1 MDFDD
6 EEGVTNLIKHDL
18 GNIHSIVS
26 GYLGLSQ
33 YIPDDGEEE
42 ELVKSFSKDLDDALE
57 ALDSGSY
64 GKARSKMEDILRYDL
79 VGFPDF
85 YEDHVADAQDL
96 ANIGQDCVGI
106 EYDKDYK
113 GWIRISEVFENLDDT
128 KVEYND
134 NKNSYLRG
142 DVSLKCIVNTL
153 EENAH
158 RHGGEDVDVNVDIKL
173 ADEDDSGEYLVPG
186 WGDEVGEYELGHWI
200 SSDAEYEILFWDDG
214 EGLSNDL
221 SEDEVFE
228 RGVGSNSG
236 NGLYLTRKIIE
247 FFDGDVNLIDEEKYT
262 EVSDDMGF
270 GLSINLPGK
279 KIRARG
285 F

>member
-1 MDFDD
+1 MDFGED
-6 EEGVTNLIKHDL
+6 EGVTNLIKHDL

-134 NKNSYLRG
+134 SKNSYLRG

>member
-247 FFDGDVNLIDEEKYT
+247 FFDGDVNLIDKEKYT